1 MNTLDTQ
8 DQVFDKSLVRRS
20 FDQASAR
27 YNRFTALQ
35 RIIGDGLLSRF
46 NVSPLQSH
54 RTTLDIGSGTGY
66 LSRQLSQ
73 QKDIETLYALD
84 ISAQMLQQTKATMQG
99 LQRTQL
105 ICADAE
111 QLPLSHSSVDAVYSN
126 VAYQW
131 CSDLPQAFRESLSV
145 LKKEGV
151 FIFSTFGERTLFEL
165 KNAWGS
171 MDDSIHVNDFM
182 PTTIIERY
190 LVAAGFKEVSV
201 CYEDV
206 IMYYPSPKEL
216 MLDLKGMGAHNIN
229 QHRKKGLTGV
239 GVYKSM
245 LSAYE
250 LLRTDKGIP
259 ATFQAVY
266 AYAKK

>member
-1 MNTLDTQ
+1 MNT
-8 DQVFDKSLVRRS
+8 FDKSLVRRS
-20 FDQASAR
+20 FDHASTR

-35 RIIGDGLLSRF
+35 RTIGDGLLSRF
-46 NVSPLQSH
+46 NVSPLQDH

-66 LSRQLSQ
+66 LSGQLSQ
-73 QKDIETLYALD
+73 QKDIDTLYALD
-84 ISAQMLQQTKATMQG
+84 ISADMLQQTKMAMQG
-99 LQRTQL
+99 LQCTQL
-105 ICADAE
+105 VCADAE
-111 QLPLSHSSVDAVYSN
+111 ELPLYHSSVDAVYSN

-131 CSDLPQAFRESLSV
+131 CSDLPQAFRESLRV
-145 LKKEGV
+145 LKNEGV

-165 KNAWGS
+165 KNAWGTI
-171 MDDSIHVNDFM
+171 DDSIHVNDFM
-182 PTTIIERY
+182 PADIIERY
-190 LVAAGFKEVSV
+190 LVDAGFKEVSV
-201 CYEDV
+201 CYEEIV
-206 IMYYPSPKEL
+206 MYYPSPKDL

-229 QHRKKGLTGV
+229 EHRQKGLTGV

-266 AYAKK
+266 AYAQK

>member
-1 MNTLDTQ
+1 MTT
-8 DQVFDKSLVRRS
+8 FDKSLVRRS
-20 FDQASAR
+20 FDHASTR

-35 RIIGDGLLSRF
+35 RTIGDGLLNRF
-46 NVSPLQSH
+46 NMSPLQNH
-54 RTTLDIGSGTGY
+54 QATLDIGSGTGY

-73 QKDIETLYALD
+73 KKDIDTLYALD
-84 ISAQMLQQTKATMQG
+84 ISADMLQQTKMTMQG
-99 LQRTQL
+99 LQHTKL
-105 ICADAE
+105 VCADAE
-111 QLPLSHSSVDAVYSN
+111 QLPLYQSSVDAIYSN

-131 CSDLPQAFRESLSV
+131 CSDLPQAFRESLRV
-145 LKKEGV
+145 LKNEGV
-151 FIFSTFGERTLFEL
+151 FVFSTFGERTLFEL
-165 KNAWGS
+165 KNAWGTI
-171 MDDSIHVNDFM
+171 DDSIHVNDFM
-182 PTTIIERY
+182 PADIIERY
-190 LVAAGFKEVSV
+190 LVDAGFKEVSV
-201 CYEDV
+201 CYEDIV
-206 IMYYPSPKEL
+206 MYYPSPKDL

-229 QHRKKGLTGV
+229 EHRQKGLTGV